1 MMHRKP
7 IRSPRGPKR
16 IVKKVVEDIQ
26 TKHIQGISDTEVK
39 FKKKK
44 TPIVRHV
51 SQAAQTIVSNINIV
65 EGIQFFRIF
74 IVTHF
79 VHEC

>member
-1 MMHRKP
+1 MDRKTV
-7 IRSPRGPKR
+7 RSPRREPKR

-26 TKHIQGISDTEVK
+26 TRHIQGISETEVK

-51 SQAAQTIVSNINIV
+51 SQAVQTIVSNVNIV
-65 EGIQFFRIF
+65 EGMKFFKG
-74 IVTHF
+74 
-79 VHEC
+79 